1 MKHILVTGGAGYIGS
16 ILCRELLSHDYKVSI
31 LDSLLFGGESI
42 ADLLNFENF
51 HLFVGDIRDN
61 TLVEKAIRGVDA
73 VMHLA
78 SVVGDPACSKNPEL
92 AYEVNHE
99 ATKELYKTSNKHG
112 VKRFIY
118 ASTCSNYGKMK
129 DPDSMVDENNMLNPV
144 SLYAETKVN
153 SELFLLDQDKDNTCK
168 PVCLRFA
175 TVYGL
180 SSRMRFDLTVNEF
193 TKELSL
199 KRKLVVY
206 GEQFWRPYCH
216 VSDIVKA
223 VILIIQAPDSKVA
236 FEVFNVGN
244 TDENYTKKMLIDE
257 INKLISDTE
266 IEYVHKDEDP
276 RDYKV
281 NFLKIKTLLD
291 FNTKMDVKAGI
302 RQVKQAVE
310 QGLIKNPDSEDY
322 RNS

>member
-16 ILCRELLSHDYKVSI
+16 ILARELLGLDYKVSI
-31 LDSLLFGGESI
+31 IDNLLFGGESI
-42 ADLLNFENF
+42 TDLMNHENF
-51 HLFVGDIRDN
+51 QLFVGDIRDH
-61 TLVEKAIRGVDA
+61 TLVEKAIRDVDTII
-73 VMHLA
+73 HLA
-78 SVVGDPACSKNPEL
+78 SIVGDPACAKNPGL
-92 AYEVNHE
+92 AHEVNHE
-99 ATKELYKTSNKHG
+99 ATKELYNISNNLG

-118 ASTCSNYGKMK
+118 ASTCSNYGKMQGA
-129 DPDSMVDENNMLNPV
+129 DTTVDENNVLNPV
-144 SLYAETKVN
+144 SLYAETKVK
-153 SELFLLDQDKDNTCK
+153 SELFLLEQDKDQTCK

-199 KRKLVVY
+199 RRKLVVY

-216 VSDIVKA
+216 VSDIAKA
-223 VILIIQAPDSKVA
+223 VILTMQAPDSKVA

-244 TDENYTKKMLIDE
+244 SNENYTKKMLVDE
-257 INKLISDTE
+257 ISELITDAD

-281 NFLKIKTLLD
+281 NFYKIKSTLD

-302 RQVKQAVE
+302 RQVKLAVE
-310 QGLIKNPDSEDY
+310 QGLIKDPDSKDY

>member
-16 ILCRELLSHDYKVSI
+16 ILSRDLLGLDYKVSVI
-31 LDSLLFGGESI
+31 DKLLFGGESI
-42 ADLLNFENF
+42 TDLMNHENF
-51 HLFVGDIRDN
+51 QLFVGDIRDPKLIEMA
-61 TLVEKAIRGVDA
+61 TKEVDT
-73 VMHLA
+73 VIHLA
-78 SVVGDPACSKNPEL
+78 SIVGDPACARNPEL
-92 AYEVNHE
+92 AHAVNHE
-99 ATKELYKTSNKHG
+99 ATKELYKTSNENG

-129 DPDSMVDENNMLNPV
+129 DSDLTVNENNMLNPV
-144 SLYAETKVN
+144 SLYAETKVK
-153 SELFLLDQDKDNTCK
+153 SELFLLAQDKDNTCK

-193 TKELSL
+193 TKELTL
-199 KRKLVVY
+199 RRKLIVY

-216 VSDIVKA
+216 VSDIAKA
-223 VILIIQAPDSKVA
+223 IILTMEAPDGKVA

-244 TDENYTKKMLIDE
+244 TKENYTKKMLVEEISEMID
-257 INKLISDTE
+257 DAQ

-281 NFLKIKTLLD
+281 NFNKIRSKLN
-291 FNTKMDVKAGI
+291 FIPRMDVKAGI
-302 RQVKQAVE
+302 GQVKRAVE
-310 QGLIKNPDSEDY
+310 QGLIKDPDSKDY